1 MLRVLFGN
9 LTHGLS
15 ASVYRFAF
23 LLESG
28 FRNSC
33 QTIHDIVGLWL
44 EFDCL
49 VDFWMDYPFSDR

>member
-1 MLRVLFGN
+1 MLGVLFGN

-44 EFDCL
+44 EFDYL
-49 VDFWMDYPFSDR
+49 VDF